1 MSNTVDKKAFVW
13 LNGNQLSYDIWN
25 KKYRFNN
32 ESFDEWLDRVS
43 AKNKKIRQL
52 ILDKKFLFG
61 GRTLSNRGTGLASL
75 NNCYS
80 SGYVEDTLE
89 DIMQVNKNIALTYKA
104 EGGQGLSLSK
114 IRPKGAL
121 IKGRFESEGIIPFMD
136 MFNKTTES
144 IMQGSSR
151 RGALMMSL
159 DIWHKEAESFIKI
172 KSDLNKINKANLSLE
187 IDDNFMRFIRGYY
200 NGDISEDRVVTIHKI
215 LKNGEPIEYEVKP
228 VKLYKLLCEHA
239 CKYAEPGVLFTD
251 RLRNYN
257 LMEYVLDFQIE
268 TTNPCGEQPLP
279 KHGACGLC
287 SINLSEY
294 IVNPFTDN
302 AQIDFAALKED
313 LFYVVEA
320 MDDIINEN
328 LPFHALQEQRDVAT
342 KFRNLGIG
350 VMGIHDMLIKMD
362 IVYGSDESLRVV
374 RELMHFVFKNAV
386 LSSSKLASE
395 RGKFPGYDPAILDSS
410 IFKSIKWETTE
421 IAEIK
426 ENGLRNSTLLSIA
439 PTGSI
444 GTMLNISTGIEPWFA
459 FSYFRNTKSLGN
471 KEESYEV
478 WAPIAEEAK
487 KHGYEH
493 TLVTSKDITWKQ
505 HIDMQAAA
513 QEFVDTA
520 ISKTIN
526 MPKETTSEEVEQV
539 YLYAWEK
546 GLKGCTIYVEGSRDP
561 ILSNEKNSEPNPS
574 NKFVPTKAPKRPVE
588 LEADF
593 YTIKYKGEQFTVVV
607 GLMENK
613 PYEIFAYQNNIE
625 LNLKDHK
632 GKIIKVS
639 NNHYKY
645 VSEYLTIKNLLLQF
659 NNVEEKTATLYPSQL
674 LRHGVE
680 IKYIIKT
687 MKKVDGNIASFTAAI
702 CRVLAK
708 YTNKEVTKETCPEC
722 GEKLIMEQ
730 GCCKC
735 PSCGFSRCG

>member
-1 MSNTVDKKAFVW
+1 M
-13 LNGNQLSYDIWN
+13 
-25 KKYRFNN
+25 
-32 ESFDEWLDRVS
+32 
-43 AKNKKIRQL
+43 
-52 ILDKKFLFG
+52 
-61 GRTLSNRGTGLASL
+61 
-75 NNCYS
+75 
-80 SGYVEDTLE
+80 
-89 DIMQVNKNIALTYKA
+89 
-104 EGGQGLSLSK
+104 
-114 IRPKGAL
+114 
-121 IKGRFESEGIIPFMD
+121 
-136 MFNKTTES
+136 
-144 IMQGSSR
+144 
-151 RGALMMSL
+151 
-159 DIWHKEAESFIKI
+159 
-172 KSDLNKINKANLSLE
+172 
-187 IDDNFMRFIRGYY
+187 
-200 NGDISEDRVVTIHKI
+200 
-215 LKNGEPIEYEVKP
+215 
-228 VKLYKLLCEHA
+228 
-239 CKYAEPGVLFTD
+239 
-251 RLRNYN
+251 
-257 LMEYVLDFQIE
+257 
-268 TTNPCGEQPLP
+268 P

-294 IVNPFTDN
+294 VINPFTEN
-302 AQIDFAALKED
+302 AQIDYASLKED

-350 VMGIHDMLIKMD
+350 VMGIHDMLIKMG
-362 IVYGSDESLRVV
+362 IVYGSDESIRVV
-374 RELMHFVFKNAV
+374 RELMHFVFKNAI
-386 LSSSKLASE
+386 LSSSKLAGE
-395 RGKFPGYDPAILDSS
+395 RGRFPGYDPAILDSS
-410 IFKSIKWETTE
+410 IFNKIKWETTE

-426 ENGLRNSTLLSIA
+426 EKGLRNSTLLSIA

-487 KHGYEH
+487 KHRYEH

-526 MPKETTSEEVEQV
+526 MPKETTPEEVEQV
-539 YLYAWEK
+539 YLYAWER

-561 ILSNEKNSEPNPS
+561 ILSNEKISEPNPS
-574 NKFVPTKAPKRPVE
+574 NKFVSTRAPKRPVE

-625 LNLKDHK
+625 LNLKDHR

-645 VSEYLTIKNLLLQF
+645 VSEYLTIKNLLLEF

-708 YTNKEVTKETCPEC
+708 YTTKEVTKETCPEC

-735 PSCGFSRCG
+735 PSCGYSRCG

>member
-1 MSNTVDKKAFVW
+1 
-13 LNGNQLSYDIWN
+13 
-25 KKYRFNN
+25 
-32 ESFDEWLDRVS
+32 
-43 AKNKKIRQL
+43 
-52 ILDKKFLFG
+52 
-61 GRTLSNRGTGLASL
+61 
-75 NNCYS
+75 
-80 SGYVEDTLE
+80 
-89 DIMQVNKNIALTYKA
+89 
-104 EGGQGLSLSK
+104 
-114 IRPKGAL
+114 
-121 IKGRFESEGIIPFMD
+121 
-136 MFNKTTES
+136 
-144 IMQGSSR
+144 
-151 RGALMMSL
+151 
-159 DIWHKEAESFIKI
+159 
-172 KSDLNKINKANLSLE
+172 
-187 IDDNFMRFIRGYY
+187 
-200 NGDISEDRVVTIHKI
+200 
-215 LKNGEPIEYEVKP
+215 
-228 VKLYKLLCEHA
+228 
-239 CKYAEPGVLFTD
+239 
-251 RLRNYN
+251 
-257 LMEYVLDFQIE
+257 
-268 TTNPCGEQPLP
+268 
-279 KHGACGLC
+279 
-287 SINLSEY
+287 
-294 IVNPFTDN
+294 
-302 AQIDFAALKED
+302 
-313 LFYVVEA
+313 
-320 MDDIINEN
+320 MDDIIDEN

-342 KFRNLGIG
+342 RFRNLGIG
-350 VMGIHDMLIKMD
+350 VMGIHDMLIKMG
-362 IVYGSDESLRVV
+362 IVYGSDESIRVV
-374 RELMHFVFKNAV
+374 RELMYFVFKNAI
-386 LSSSKLASE
+386 LNSSKLAGE
-395 RGKFPGYDPAILDSS
+395 RGKFPGYDPAIFDSS
-410 IFKSIKWETTE
+410 IFNKIKWETKE

-426 ENGLRNSTLLSIA
+426 EKGLRNSTLLSIA

-526 MPKETTSEEVEQV
+526 MPKETTPEEVEQV
-539 YLYAWEK
+539 YLYAWEH
-546 GLKGCTIYVEGSRDP
+546 GLKGCTIYVDGSRDP
-561 ILSNEKNSEPNPS
+561 ILSNEKSSEPNPS
-574 NKFVPTKAPKRPVE
+574 NKFITTKSPKRPVE

-708 YTNKEVTKETCPEC
+708 YTAKEVTKETCPEC